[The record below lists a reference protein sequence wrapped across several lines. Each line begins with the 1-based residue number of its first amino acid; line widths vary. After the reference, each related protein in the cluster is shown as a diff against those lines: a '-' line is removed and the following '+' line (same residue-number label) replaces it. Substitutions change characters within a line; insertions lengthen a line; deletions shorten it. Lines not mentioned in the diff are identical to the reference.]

1 MFMMQTKI
9 EQTIYTELTMLAETK
24 SGYYAIPWTALLM
37 CSVVGSVAELLPRGS
52 HGQLQPLVSWLA
64 GRKSGYYTIPGTA
77 LPGGTV
83 VGWFQSC
90 CYADR
95 IDSSDRWYHCWSG

>member
-1 MFMMQTKI
+1 MDSSADVFRGWLGCRAAATGI
-9 EQTIYTELTMLAETK
+9 
-24 SGYYAIPWTALLM
+24 SWTAPTVGI
-37 CSVVGSVAELLPRGS
+37 VVGC
-52 HGQLQPLVSWLA
+52 
-64 GRKSGYYTIPGTA
+64 RKSGYYTIPGTA